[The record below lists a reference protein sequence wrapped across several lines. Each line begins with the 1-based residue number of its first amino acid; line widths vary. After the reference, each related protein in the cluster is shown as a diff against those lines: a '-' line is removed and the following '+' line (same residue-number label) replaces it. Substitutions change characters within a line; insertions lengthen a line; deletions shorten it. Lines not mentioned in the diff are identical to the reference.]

1 MSAPMVEEE
10 PELSRDQMFD
20 ILSSSRRR
28 YTLYYLRQQIE
39 PVQLTDLAE
48 ELAAWENDTT
58 VEELSSQAR
67 KRVYVSLYQTHA
79 PKLQEA
85 GLITYDADTGEIALR
100 EDAPEV
106 EPFISNGDNE
116 SKWYQYYGAV
126 ALLNAVLLIAAI
138 VGVPPLGTISP
149 LVIGL
154 VVISSFLVLSITH
167 GVSRRRGKNNK
178 SFDIGE
184 PWVGLY
190 ADWETPPK
198 GVLFFV
204 VGRTIRQ

>member
-1 MSAPMVEEE
+1 MSEAMVEEE
-10 PELSRDQMFD
+10 PALSRDQMFD

-28 YTLYYLRQQIE
+28 YTLYYLRQQNE

-79 PKLQEA
+79 PKLEEA

-106 EPFISNGDNE
+106 EPFISNGEDE
-116 SKWYQYYGAV
+116 TKWYRYYGAV
-126 ALLNAVLLIAAI
+126 ALLNALLL
-138 VGVPPLGTISP
+138 VGVIIGIPPLTAISP
-149 LVIGL
+149 TATGL
-154 VVISSFLVLSITH
+154 VVISSFLLLSVAH
-167 GVSRRRGKNNK
+167 AVYRWRKRNDK

-184 PWVGLY
+184 P
-190 ADWETPPK
+190 
-198 GVLFFV
+198 
-204 VGRTIRQ
+204 

>member
-1 MSAPMVEEE
+1 MVEEE

-28 YTLYYLRQQIE
+28 YTLYYLRQQTE

-58 VEELSSQAR
+58 VEALSSQAR

-100 EDAPEV
+100 KDAPEV
-106 EPFISNGDNE
+106 EPFVSDGDAD
-116 SKWYQYYGAV
+116 SGWYRYYAAV
-126 ALLNAVLLIAAI
+126 ALLNALLLLGAI
-138 VGVPPLGTISP
+138 VGVPPLSAVSP
-149 LVIGL
+149 IVIG
-154 VVISSFLVLSITH
+154 VVVMSSFLALSIAH
-167 GVSRRRGKNNK
+167 AVSRRRGNNGK

-184 PWVGLY
+184 P
-190 ADWETPPK
+190 
-198 GVLFFV
+198 
-204 VGRTIRQ
+204 

>member
-1 MSAPMVEEE
+1 MSEPMVEEE
-10 PELSRDQMFD
+10 SELSRDQMFD

-28 YTLYYLRQQIE
+28 YTLYYLRQQRE

-100 EDAPEV
+100 EDAPGV
-106 EPFISNGDNE
+106 EPFISNSDDD

-126 ALLNAVLLIAAI
+126 ALLNAILLLVAIA
-138 VGVPPLGTISP
+138 GVPPLSAISP

-154 VVISSFLVLSITH
+154 FVISSFLVLSIAHT
-167 GVSRRRGKNNK
+167 VSRRREKNDK
-178 SFDIGE
+178 SFEIGE
-184 PWVGLY
+184 P
-190 ADWETPPK
+190 
-198 GVLFFV
+198 
-204 VGRTIRQ
+204 

>member
-1 MSAPMVEEE
+1 MVEEE

-28 YTLYYLRQQIE
+28 YTLYYLRQQKE

-58 VEELSSQAR
+58 VEALSSQAR

-106 EPFISNGDNE
+106 EPFVSDGDGE
-116 SKWYQYYGAV
+116 SRWYRYYAAV
-126 ALLNAVLLIAAI
+126 ALLNALLLLGAI
-138 VGVPPLGTISP
+138 VGVPPLSAVSP
-149 LVIGL
+149 IIIG
-154 VVISSFLVLSITH
+154 VVVMSSFLALSIAH
-167 GVSRRRGKNNK
+167 AVSRRRGNNGK

-184 PWVGLY
+184 P
-190 ADWETPPK
+190 
-198 GVLFFV
+198 
-204 VGRTIRQ
+204 

>member
-1 MSAPMVEEE
+1 MSEAMVEEE
-10 PELSRDQMFD
+10 PALSRDQMFD

-28 YTLYYLRQQIE
+28 YTLYYLRQQGE

-79 PKLQEA
+79 PKLEEA

-106 EPFISNGDNE
+106 GPFMSDEENE
-116 SKWYQYYGAV
+116 TKWYRYYGAV
-126 ALLNAVLLIAAI
+126 ALLNGLLLVGVIA
-138 VGVPPLGTISP
+138 GVPPLSAIGPT
-149 LVIGL
+149 VAGL
-154 VVISSFLVLSITH
+154 VVISSFLLLSIGH
-167 GVSRRRGKNNK
+167 GISRWRKRNDR

-184 PWVGLY
+184 P
-190 ADWETPPK
+190 
-198 GVLFFV
+198 
-204 VGRTIRQ
+204 

>member
-1 MSAPMVEEE
+1 MSEPMVEEE

-28 YTLYYLRQQIE
+28 YTLYYLRQQKE

-106 EPFISNGDNE
+106 EPFISNSDGD

-126 ALLNAVLLIAAI
+126 ALLNAILLLAAI
-138 VGVPPLGTISP
+138 AGLPPLNAISP

-154 VVISSFLVLSITH
+154 VVISSFLVLSIAHAVT
-167 GVSRRRGKNNK
+167 GRRGKNDNT
-178 SFDIGE
+178 FDIGE
-184 PWVGLY
+184 P
-190 ADWETPPK
+190 
-198 GVLFFV
+198 
-204 VGRTIRQ
+204 

>member
-1 MSAPMVEEE
+1 MSEPMVEEE

-28 YTLYYLRQQIE
+28 YTLYYLRQQRE

-106 EPFISNGDNE
+106 EPFISNSDDE

-126 ALLNAVLLIAAI
+126 ALLNALLLLGAV
-138 VGVPPLGTISP
+138 VGVPLLSSISP
-149 LVIGL
+149 IVIGL
-154 VVISSFLVLSITH
+154 VVISSFLALSIAH
-167 GVSRRRGKNNK
+167 AVSRRRNKNDK

-184 PWVGLY
+184 P
-190 ADWETPPK
+190 
-198 GVLFFV
+198 
-204 VGRTIRQ
+204 

>member
-1 MSAPMVEEE
+1 MVEEE

-28 YTLYYLRQQIE
+28 YTLYYLRQQKE

-58 VEELSSQAR
+58 VEALSSQAR

-106 EPFISNGDNE
+106 EPFVSDGDGE
-116 SKWYQYYGAV
+116 SRWYRYYAAV
-126 ALLNAVLLIAAI
+126 ALLNALLLLGAI

-149 LVIGL
+149 IIVG
-154 VVISSFLVLSITH
+154 VVVMSSFLALSTAH
-167 GVSRRRGKNNK
+167 AVSRRRGDNGK

-184 PWVGLY
+184 P
-190 ADWETPPK
+190 
-198 GVLFFV
+198 
-204 VGRTIRQ
+204 

>member
-1 MSAPMVEEE
+1 MSEPMVEEE
-10 PELSRDQMFD
+10 PELTRDQMFD

-28 YTLYYLRQQIE
+28 YTLYYLRQQRE

-106 EPFISNGDNE
+106 EPFISNGDDE
-116 SKWYQYYGAV
+116 SKWYQYYGVV
-126 ALLNAVLLIAAI
+126 ALLNALLLLGAI
-138 VGVPPLGTISP
+138 IGIPPLNAISP

-167 GVSRRRGKNNK
+167 AITRRRNKNDRG
-178 SFDIGE
+178 FDIGE
-184 PWVGLY
+184 P
-190 ADWETPPK
+190 
-198 GVLFFV
+198 
-204 VGRTIRQ
+204 

>member
-1 MSAPMVEEE
+1 MSEPMVEEE

-28 YTLYYLRQQIE
+28 YTLYYLRQQKE

-106 EPFISNGDNE
+106 EPFISNGDGD

-126 ALLNAVLLIAAI
+126 ALLNAILLLAAI
-138 VGVPPLGTISP
+138 VGVPPLSAISP

-154 VVISSFLVLSITH
+154 IVISSFLVLSIAH
-167 GVSRRRGKNNK
+167 AVSRRRGKNDK
-178 SFDIGE
+178 TFDIGE
-184 PWVGLY
+184 P
-190 ADWETPPK
+190 
-198 GVLFFV
+198 
-204 VGRTIRQ
+204 

>member
-1 MSAPMVEEE
+1 MSEPMVEEE

-28 YTLYYLRQQIE
+28 YTLYYLRQQKE

-106 EPFISNGDNE
+106 KPFISNSDSE

-126 ALLNAVLLIAAI
+126 ALLNALLLLGAI
-138 VGVPPLGTISP
+138 VGVPLLSAVSP
-149 LVIGL
+149 IVIGL
-154 VVISSFLVLSITH
+154 VVISSFLALSIVH
-167 GVSRRRGKNNK
+167 AVSRQRNKNDR

-184 PWVGLY
+184 P
-190 ADWETPPK
+190 
-198 GVLFFV
+198 
-204 VGRTIRQ
+204 